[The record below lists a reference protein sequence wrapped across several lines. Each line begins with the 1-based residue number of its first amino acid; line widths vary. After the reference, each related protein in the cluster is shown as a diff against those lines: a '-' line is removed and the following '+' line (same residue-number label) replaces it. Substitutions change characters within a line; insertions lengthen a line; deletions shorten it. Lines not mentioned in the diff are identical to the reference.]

1 MKSVTRRSRISAL
14 RSLRRDGMGTFA
26 LQLFLALALVAAQW
40 AGQLHDL
47 SHLKHELATA
57 AYVKAGEQGRQGDK
71 PLLNH
76 AREQCVVFH
85 GLDCHAAST
94 PSLPP
99 LAEHDALIVA
109 LPVAPVLVAARPP
122 FSSRAPPVFS

>member
-1 MKSVTRRSRISAL
+1 MRRGVL
-14 RSLRRDGMGTFA
+14 RTFA
-26 LQLFLALALVAAQW
+26 LPFFLALAVLAAQW

-47 SHLKHELATA
+47 SHLQHDLATA
-57 AYVKAGEQGRQGDK
+57 AFVKAGEQGRQGNK

-99 LAEHDALIVA
+99 LAQHDALIVV
-109 LPVAPVLVAARPP
+109 LPVVPVLVAARPP
-122 FSSRAPPVFS
+122 FSSRAPPVFF